1 MRYLTMLVL
10 CLGLALTA
18 PADLIISEI
27 MSSSSHTNSA
37 ANADWW
43 ELYNNGAS
51 AVDLTGYSWDDDS
64 ATPGSADF
72 NGAIINP
79 GQAIIICGETIGQE
93 AAWAMLWGL
102 SGVTVINLGNTEFQ
116 NLSSAGDTI
125 NLFDATSTL
134 IASTTIG
141 AATSGFSFEYD
152 ADGQAMGLS
161 VNGENGAFQ
170 ATLNAGGGPDVG
182 SPGTVV
188 PEPGTLALLGLGGV
202 LAAFARA
209 RRG

>member
-27 MSSSSHTNSA
+27 MSSSNHTNSF

-43 ELYNNGAS
+43 ELYNNGDA
-51 AVDLTGYSWDDDS
+51 AVDLSTYSWDDNS

-72 NGAIINP
+72 NGATINP
-79 GQAIIICGETIGQE
+79 GQAIIICGESTGQE
-93 AAWAMLWGL
+93 AAWAMLWGI

-116 NLSSAGDTI
+116 NFSSSGDTI
-125 NLFDATSTL
+125 NIYDGASTL
-134 IASTTIG
+134 IASTTFG
-141 AATSGFSFEYD
+141 AATSGFTFEYD
-152 ADGQAMGLS
+152 TDGNAMGLS

-170 ATLNAGGGPDVG
+170 ATLDAGGDPDVG

-188 PEPGTLALLGLGGV
+188 PEPGTLAMLGLGGL